1 MAATDATEARAQ
13 GGDHGSPALFRRLWA
28 AAGLANLGDGV
39 GLIAA
44 PLLAATLTRDPVLI
58 GGLTATQ
65 FLPYLLLG
73 VPAGVLVDRVER
85 RTAMIAANLVRAAA
99 LAGLCAGMVGG
110 VVTIAWLYALGLLLG
125 AAECVYDAA
134 AEGAVPRLVGAERL
148 DGANARLQG
157 TVQVANNFVGA
168 PLGALL
174 FSAAAVAPFGVH
186 AVLLVLATLLVASLP
201 RLSSPRRL
209 AISAGSGVA
218 GETRETGG
226 RRRRV
231 RDDVLE
237 GLGWLARHRTL
248 RTLAFVSAGCA
259 FANQL
264 AQSTL
269 VLFALEVLR
278 IPEATFGLFAMAAAV
293 GAVTGT
299 TVAPATARRF
309 GRVPVMLTAAVVE
322 TVMLAAIGFAPGAVP
337 AAVAFAVFAGAVGAW
352 NVLSMSLR
360 QQLVPENLFGRV
372 HGAWRALVWG
382 ALPVGS
388 WLGGVIAAQAGL
400 RAPWFV
406 GAGLYV
412 VVVAFAF
419 PALRG
424 ASELDDAGVS
434 DAAAAPVA

>member
-1 MAATDATEARAQ
+1 MAATSATDTRR
-13 GGDHGSPALFRRLWA
+13 GGEPRDSPAQFRRLWA

-65 FLPYLLLG
+65 FVPYLLLG

-85 RTAMIAANLVRAAA
+85 RTAMIVANLVRAAA
-99 LAGLCAGMVGG
+99 LAGLCAGLVGG

-134 AEGAVPRLVGAERL
+134 AEGAVPRLVGPERL

-157 TVQVANNFVGA
+157 TVQIANNFVGA

-174 FSAAAVAPFGVH
+174 FAAAAVAPFGAH
-186 AVLLVLATLLVASLP
+186 AVLVTLATLLVASLP
-201 RLSSPRRL
+201 RLSTPRK
-209 AISAGSGVA
+209 ASMDPGCTSAGEGGGTA
-218 GETRETGG
+218 G

-231 RDDVLE
+231 RDDVRE

-248 RTLAFVSAGCA
+248 RTLALVSAGCA
-259 FANQL
+259 FANQI

-278 IPEATFGLFAMAAAV
+278 IPEATFGLFAMTAAV
-293 GAVTGT
+293 GAVAGSM
-299 TVAPATARRF
+299 VAPALARRF
-309 GRVPVMLTAAVVE
+309 GRVPVMLAAAVVE
-322 TVMLAAIGFAPGAVP
+322 TIMLAAIGFAPGPVF
-337 AAVAFAVFAGAVGAW
+337 AAVAFAVFAGAIGAW

-360 QQLVPENLFGRV
+360 QQLVPEKLFGRV

-388 WLGGVIAAQAGL
+388 WLGGVIAAQGGL

-412 VVVAFAF
+412 VVVAFAV
-419 PALRG
+419 PALR
-424 ASELDDAGVS
+424 AVSKADDVTQAG
-434 DAAAAPVA
+434 APVP

>member
-1 MAATDATEARAQ
+1 MAATDATEALAQ
-13 GGDHGSPALFRRLWA
+13 GESHGSPALFRRLWA

-85 RTAMIAANLVRAAA
+85 RTAMIVANLVRAAT

-134 AEGAVPRLVGAERL
+134 GEGAVPRLVSADRL

-157 TVQVANNFVGA
+157 TVQIANNFVGA
-168 PLGALL
+168 PLGAFL
-174 FSAAAVAPFGVH
+174 FATAAVAPFGMH
-186 AVLLVLATLLVASLP
+186 AVLVVLATLLVASLP
-201 RLSSPRRL
+201 RLSSRRL
-209 AISAGSGVA
+209 AVEVGCANA
-218 GETRETGG
+218 GEHSGTAG
-226 RRRRV
+226 RRRRL
-231 RDDVLE
+231 RDDVRE

-248 RTLAFVSAGCA
+248 RTIAFVSAGCA

-264 AQSTL
+264 AQSTI

-278 IPEATFGLFAMAAAV
+278 IPEATFGLFAMSAAV
-293 GAVTGT
+293 GAVAGSTL
-299 TVAPATARRF
+299 APTLARRF
-309 GRVPVMLTAAVVE
+309 ARVPVMLGAAVVE
-322 TVMLAAIGFAPGAVP
+322 TVMLAAIGFAPGPLV
-337 AAVAFAVFAGAVGAW
+337 AAVSFAVFAGAVGAW

-360 QQLVPENLFGRV
+360 QQLVPENMFGRV
-372 HGAWRALVWG
+372 HGAWRALVGG

-388 WLGGVIAAQAGL
+388 WLGGVIAAQGGL

-412 VVVAFAF
+412 VVVAFAV

-424 ASELDDAGVS
+424 VS
-434 DAAAAPVA
+434 RLDAATQEATDVA